1 MTRTTA
7 AANRSFSRVVGYRKS
22 TPTTA
27 THSPTLLPLLWL
39 ALLSL
44 FAAVANG
51 DDAVY
56 NGGRL
61 LSQVKVYAI
70 FWNDE
75 VENIDDFD
83 TWYRAVVP
91 SNFLSLLSEYND
103 PNGLY
108 HLGPGVYLGYMIHTG
123 QSGITIPDATLKTEL
138 TSIINAKLGNDPQF
152 PAPKGDTLY
161 VWHFPSSVRVL
172 GDAGVSCAPRSFA
185 GYHTTFVAPDWMNP
199 QILNPDRNILYA
211 VVATCSPHWPAAQ
224 YSVTAHEIV
233 EAVTD
238 PETWKDSSRLGWV
251 MAADGE
257 EIADVCQKRSDALY
271 TIFGVDGNKYFI
283 QKFWSNKYQDCIP
296 NDNVQLPQ
304 VSQYS
309 MEINKE
315 QTVSS
320 LDSTK
325 DHTIMGLWIGLAIM
339 GILFLVAIII
349 IFVMIIRRR
358 KEEGI

>member
-1 MTRTTA
+1 MTRTTTA

-22 TPTTA
+22 TLA
-27 THSPTLLPLLWL
+27 TSPTFLPLLCL

-51 DDAVY
+51 DAVY

-83 TWYRAVVP
+83 TWYRGVVP

-103 PNGLY
+103 PNGRY
-108 HLGPGVYLGYMIHTG
+108 HLDSGIYLGYMIHTG

-152 PAPKGDTLY
+152 PAPKGDTVY
-161 VWHFPSSVRVL
+161 VWHFPSNVRVL
-172 GDAGVSCAPRSFA
+172 GDAGASCAPRSFA
-185 GYHTTFVAPDWMNP
+185 GYHTTFIAPDWMNP
-199 QILNPDRNILYA
+199 QILNPNRNILYA

-238 PETWKDSSRLGWV
+238 PETWRDTSRLGWV
-251 MAADGE
+251 MTDGQ

-271 TIFGVDGNKYFI
+271 TIFGVDGRRYYI

-304 VSQYS
+304 VSHDS
-309 MEINKE
+309 MEINQE

-320 LDSTK
+320 LDSKK
-325 DHTIMGLWIGLAIM
+325 DNTILGLWIGLAIV
-339 GILFLVAIII
+339 GILFIVAIII
-349 IFVMIIRRR
+349 IFVMVLRRR
-358 KEEGI
+358 QEEGI